1 MIGAFR
7 SLALSLRKG
16 NFGIAFTKKALQ
28 FGKVAGLTGIPNLRM
43 MKSNKLVA
51 IIIVAGMIGLIG
63 CKPSETKITG
73 QVFIVTQGAENVKL
87 GAVEIVL
94 IEKKQVV
101 DYLRERKIDIDAD
114 IKNHKQELADALKS
128 IETANVNEA
137 EVSNQVERLVRAH
150 PFGSSGLEVESG
162 LVRAEAS
169 HYWVG
174 LEMAFGLVQ
183 ASPQPQFEGGTITE
197 DAYTVAN
204 NFADQQNKKLK
215 DAHEAVTS
223 AELKADNLKEWLK
236 HFPTTED
243 YLSGFQPVAIKKTLT
258 DADGKFYIT
267 CPCDTGIT
275 LYAKA
280 QRQVGYRAE
289 HYYWLIGA
297 PTHSESGPF
306 ILSNNN
312 LIEIDP
318 DNYVK
323 IKPQKP
329 E

>member
-1 MIGAFR
+1 
-7 SLALSLRKG
+7 
-16 NFGIAFTKKALQ
+16 
-28 FGKVAGLTGIPNLRM
+28 V
-43 MKSNKLVA
+43 KSNKLIA
-51 IIIVAGMIGLIG
+51 ILITAGTVGLLG

-101 DYLRERKIDIDAD
+101 DYLRERQIDIDAD
-114 IKNHKQELADALKS
+114 IKNHKQELADALRG
-128 IETANVNEA
+128 IETANANEA
-137 EVSNQVERLVRAH
+137 EVLNQVEQLVRAF
-150 PFGSSGLEVESG
+150 PFWQAGDSHHSAGLEVESG

-174 LEMAFGLVQ
+174 LGMESGLVR
-183 ASPQPQFEGGTITE
+183 AYPQPQFEGGTITE

-204 NFADQQNKKLK
+204 NFADRQNKKLK

-223 AELKADNLKEWLK
+223 AELKAGNLKEWLK
-236 HFPTTED
+236 HFPVTDD
-243 YLSGFQPVAIKKTLT
+243 YLLGFRPMVIKKTLT
-258 DADGKFYIT
+258 DADGRFSID
-267 CPCDTGIT
+267 CPRGKEFT

-280 QRQVGYRAE
+280 QRQVGYRTE

-297 PTHSESGPF
+297 PTHSESEQS

-312 LIEIDP
+312 LTEVDP
-318 DNYVK
+318 DDYFK
-323 IKPQKP
+323 TKPQKP